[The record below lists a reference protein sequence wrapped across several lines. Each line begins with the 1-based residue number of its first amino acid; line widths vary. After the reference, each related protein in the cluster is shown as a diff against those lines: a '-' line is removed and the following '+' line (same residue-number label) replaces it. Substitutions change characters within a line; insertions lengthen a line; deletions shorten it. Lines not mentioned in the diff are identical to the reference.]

1 MYPAHHND
9 VRFNFKPAMFGR
21 RCFVHDT
28 YMNSYDIDE
37 DMVHGLGFRDE
48 DLDYELPDPLSAM
61 HWKKKRSPFWAYLM
75 LVIWTALFYGYATV
89 GLKIPQKDNPY
100 FWRKKFASPSSVH
113 AMMEMSWLEDGGF
126 QGGLADD
133 KSPNLQMFPDELKMV
148 NSGLRFNLE
157 SYKDLIR

>member
-9 VRFNFKPAMFGR
+9 VRFIFRPAWFGR

-61 HWKKKRSPFWAYLM
+61 HWKKKRSPFYAYLL
-75 LVIWTALFYGYATV
+75 LVIWTGLFFGYAIV
-89 GLKIPQKDNPY
+89 GLKIPQKDNPF
-100 FWRKKFASPSSVH
+100 FWRKKFASPSSIH
-113 AMMEMSWLEDGGF
+113 AMMDLTWMENGASISTEAGPET
-126 QGGLADD
+126 
-133 KSPNLQMFPDELKMV
+133 PNLQMTPDKLVMV
-148 NSGLRFNLE
+148 NDGLRFNLE